1 VPAFDLPLDEL
12 RSYTGRNPRPED
24 LDEYWTEA
32 LAELGEVDPQAR
44 LDPVE
49 HPAPYAQCFDL
60 TFTGVRGARVYAKYL
75 RPATGPGAILGSGA
89 DGPHPAVVVFHGYSA
104 SSPDWFRLLPYVA
117 QGFSVAAMDCRGQ
130 GGRSEDLG
138 GVRGNTL
145 QGHIV
150 RGLGDDPRN
159 LAFRQ
164 IFLDC
169 VELTRIV
176 MAQPEVDGNRIGVT
190 GASQGGGLTLACAA
204 LEPRVKLAAPVYP
217 FLSDYLRTWEM
228 DLATDAYEELRTH
241 LRRFDPTHADVE
253 TMFRTLGY
261 IDVQHLAGR
270 IQAEVLMATGLM
282 DTVCP
287 PSTQFAAY
295 NKITASKQMLLYPDF
310 EHETLPM
317 LDDSILEFFARGL

>member
-1 VPAFDLPLDEL
+1 MPAFDLPLDEL
-12 RSYTGRNPRPED
+12 RTYAGRNPRPDD
-24 LDEYWTEA
+24 LDAYWAVA
-32 LAELGEVDPQAR
+32 LAELNEVIADVR
-44 LDPVE
+44 LDPVR
-49 HPAPYAQCFDL
+49 HPAPYAECFDL
-60 TFTGVRGARVYAKYL
+60 TFTGVGGARVYAKYL
-75 RPATGPGAILGSGA
+75 RPVTMAAGALPGPAA
-89 DGPHPAVVVFHGYSA
+89 GPKPAVIVFHGYSG
-104 SSPDWFRLLPYVA
+104 SSPDWFDLLPYVA
-117 QGFSVAAMDCRGQ
+117 LGFGVAAMDCRGQ
-130 GGRSEDLG
+130 GGRSQDPG
-138 GVRGNTL
+138 GVLGNTL

-150 RGLGDDPRN
+150 RGLGDHPRK
-159 LAFRQ
+159 LAYRQ

-176 MAQPEVDGNRIGVT
+176 MARPEVDGARIGVT

-228 DLATDAYEELRTH
+228 DLAIDAYDELRTY

-253 TMFRTLGY
+253 NMFRTLGY
-261 IDVQHLAGR
+261 IDVQHLAER

-282 DTVCP
+282 DTICP

-295 NKITASKQMLLYPDF
+295 NKIKSAKQMLLYPDF

-317 LDDSILEFFARGL
+317 LNDRILDFFARGL